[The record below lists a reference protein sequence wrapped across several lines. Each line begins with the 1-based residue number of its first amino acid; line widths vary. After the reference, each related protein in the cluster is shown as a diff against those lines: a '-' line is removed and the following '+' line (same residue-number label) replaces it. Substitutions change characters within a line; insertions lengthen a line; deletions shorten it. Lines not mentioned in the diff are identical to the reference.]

1 MKKKEKKMNKILLI
15 VVLIFSF
22 NSSVSAEEKKCRT
35 FDIACKTKNFVNETK
50 EFQKKK
56 VGDGVSQLKKIPE
69 NLKQKNNQLK
79 QRK

>member
-1 MKKKEKKMNKILLI
+1 MNKILLI
-15 VVLIFSF
+15 VVLIFGLNSF
-22 NSSVSAEEKKCRT
+22 VFAEEKKCRT

-69 NLKQKNNQLK
+69 NLKKKNNQLK

>member
-1 MKKKEKKMNKILLI
+1 MNKILLI

-56 VGDGVSQLKKIPE
+56 WAMEFL
-69 NLKQKNNQLK
+69 N
-79 QRK
+79 

>member
-1 MKKKEKKMNKILLI
+1 MNKILLI

-56 VGDGVSQLKKIPE
+56 YKEGKDQLGSNKKQIIDALP
-69 NLKQKNNQLK
+69 KK
-79 QRK
+79 R

>member
-1 MKKKEKKMNKILLI
+1 MNKILLI
-15 VVLIFSF
+15 IVLIFSF
-22 NSSVSAEEKKCRT
+22 DSSVFAEEKKCRT

-69 NLKQKNNQLK
+69 NLKKKHDQFK